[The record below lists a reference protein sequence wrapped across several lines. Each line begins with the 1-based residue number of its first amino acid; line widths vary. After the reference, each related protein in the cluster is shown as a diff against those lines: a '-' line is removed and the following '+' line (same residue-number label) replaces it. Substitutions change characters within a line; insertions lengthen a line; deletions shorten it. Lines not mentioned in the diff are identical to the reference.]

1 MKASWYAL
9 GAFDDPET
17 IVEAARALRQELPV
31 QIDAHTP
38 YPIDALEEALELRP
52 SRVRWVALAG
62 GLVGAVGAYVTLW
75 YANALDYPLNIGGR
89 PLNAVPAFIPIT
101 FEMAVLVSAGAIFLG
116 VLALSGLPR
125 LYHPAF
131 DVEGFSRAS
140 IDRFWISI
148 PASNRT
154 EAEGYTI
161 RLRVL
166 GAREVHLTETR
177 TR

>member
-1 MKASWYAL
+1 MKAGWYAL
-9 GAFDDPET
+9 GEFDHPEA
-17 IVEAARALRQELPV
+17 IVQAARALREELRFP
-31 QIDAHTP
+31 IDAHTP
-38 YPIDALEEALELRP
+38 YPIDELEEALELRP
-52 SRVRWVALAG
+52 SRVRWAGLAG
-62 GLVGAVGAYVTLW
+62 GLIGAVGAYVILW
-75 YANALDYPLNIGGR
+75 YTNALDYPLNAGGR
-89 PLNAVPAFIPIT
+89 PLNAIPAFIPIT
-101 FEMAVLVSAGAIFLG
+101 FEMAVLVSALAIFLG

-131 DVEGFSRAS
+131 DVDGFARAS

-148 PASNRT
+148 PASDRS
-154 EAEGYTI
+154 EAEEYTV